1 MLKHADI
8 WAAIDRLAAEHGMS
22 ASGLARRAGLDATA
36 FNKSKRI
43 NPQGKPRWPTTES
56 IARIMEATGGNFA
69 DFVRALGPSGGAG
82 ARRYPLIGMARAG
95 RAGYF
100 DDAGYPAGHGWDEL
114 EGPDIGD
121 AGAYALRIAGDSMVP
136 AFRPGDIVIVSPEAP
151 VRRGDRVVVRTHAGE
166 VMAKELLRRNAREV
180 ALRSVNEAYE
190 DLTFAA
196 REIDWIA
203 RIVWARQ

>member
-1 MLKHADI
+1 MLKHAEI
-8 WAAIDRLAAEHGMS
+8 WAAIDRLAEEHGMTP
-22 ASGLARRAGLDATA
+22 SGLARRAGLDATA

-56 IARIMEATGGNFA
+56 IAKVLDATDSTFA
-69 DFVRALGPSGGAG
+69 DFVRGLGPAGGSG

-100 DDAGYPAGHGWDEL
+100 DDAGYPAGSGWDEI

-121 AGAYALRIAGDSMVP
+121 EGAYALRISGQSMMPVY
-136 AFRPGDIVIVSPEAP
+136 RNGDIVIVSPDAP
-151 VRRGDRVVVRTHAGE
+151 VRRGDRVVVRTHDGE
-166 VMAKELLRRNAREV
+166 VMAKELLRRNVREV
-180 ALRSVNEAYE
+180 ALRSLNAEHD
-190 DLTFAA
+190 DLFFSA